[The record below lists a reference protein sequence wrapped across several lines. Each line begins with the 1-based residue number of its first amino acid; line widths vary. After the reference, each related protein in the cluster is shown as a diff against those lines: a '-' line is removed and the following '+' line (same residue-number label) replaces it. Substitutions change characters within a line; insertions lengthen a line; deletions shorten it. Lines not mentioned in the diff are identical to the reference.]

1 MGKIRAR
8 TDGEM
13 AARKAEI
20 LQSAAERL
28 IQKGYDAI
36 TLTTLAESTSISRT
50 SIYTY
55 YERKEDIFVDLMI
68 QEYKALEEAITE
80 SFKEKKTREDFCQCL
95 TEILFDRPVLL
106 KLLSLQLPV
115 RDGQYSDEMMRRFVA
130 ATIPYAKALREALSL
145 QFPEASADD
154 TDRFMVQYSMY
165 VNTLHMAGHLPD
177 SLRDALEQADYTGR
191 IPDAKAICYDG
202 LMLLSAALQH
212 LPDPAGSRFLG

>member
-20 LQSAAERL
+20 LQSAAKRL
-28 IQKGYDAI
+28 MQEGYDAI

-55 YERKEDIFVDLMI
+55 YERKEDVFVDLMI
-68 QEYKALEEAITE
+68 QEYKALEQEIVE
-80 SFKEKKTREDFCQCL
+80 RFKEKRTREDFCRRL

-115 RDGQYSDEMMRRFVA
+115 RDGQYSDEMMQRFVA

-145 QFPEASADD
+145 HFPEASADD
-154 TDRFMVQYSMY
+154 MDRFMVQFSMY
-165 VNTLHMAGHLPD
+165 VNTLYVAAHLPD
-177 SLRDALEQADYTGR
+177 SLREALEQADFTGKL
-191 IPDAKAICYDG
+191 PDAKVICCDG
-202 LMLLSAALQH
+202 LMLLSAALE
-212 LPDPAGSRFLG
+212 